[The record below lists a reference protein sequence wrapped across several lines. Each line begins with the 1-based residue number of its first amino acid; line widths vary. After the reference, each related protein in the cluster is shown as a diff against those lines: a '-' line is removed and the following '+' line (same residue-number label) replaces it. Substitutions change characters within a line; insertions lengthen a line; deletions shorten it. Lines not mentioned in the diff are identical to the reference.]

1 MKNSEHKLIN
11 CPYCQAVNNDAGD
24 ETICRR
30 CNSTIHH
37 FEHISFQK
45 SLAYLIT
52 AMILFIPANFY
63 PVLITE
69 QFGMQEANTIIGGVI
84 VLWEEGSY
92 PIALIILF
100 ASIFVPIIKFIL
112 ILYLLISTKLKRH
125 TNKIDKLRLFHIT
138 ELIGP
143 WSMIDVFVVSILAA
157 LVQMTNVQIHPG
169 IGITAFAMM
178 VFFTLL
184 SALAFDTRLIWS
196 SAMITIKEK
205 KDA

>member
-1 MKNSEHKLIN
+1 MKNKNIRYIN
-11 CPYCQAVNNDAGD
+11 CPHCQAVNIDQGD
-24 ETICRR
+24 KTICRR
-30 CNSTIHH
+30 CDSVIHH
-37 FEHISFQK
+37 FIHISFQK

-69 QFGMQEANTIIGGVI
+69 KFGIQSANTIIGGVI
-84 VLWEEGSY
+84 VLWKEGSY

-100 ASIFVPIIKFIL
+100 ASVFVPIVKFIL
-112 ILYLLISTKLKRH
+112 LSYLLISTKLKIY
-125 TNKIDKLRLFHIT
+125 TKNVDKLRLFHIT
-138 ELIGP
+138 EFIGP

-169 IGITAFAMM
+169 VGISAFAMM

-184 SALAFDTRLIWS
+184 SALAFDTRLIW
-196 SAMITIKEK
+196 EK
-205 KDA
+205 RSEKRDT

>member
-1 MKNSEHKLIN
+1 MEKSDVKLIA
-11 CPYCQAVNNDAGD
+11 CPYCQAVNIDQGD
-24 ETICRR
+24 KTICRR
-30 CNSTIHH
+30 CDSTIHH
-37 FEHISFQK
+37 YEHISFQK

-63 PVLITE
+63 PVLVTE
-69 QFGMQEANTIIGGVI
+69 KFGVQTANTILGGVI

-112 ILYLLISTKLKRH
+112 ILYLLISTKLNIYTK
-125 TNKIDKLRLFHIT
+125 KIDKLRLFHIT
-138 ELIGP
+138 EFIGP

-157 LVQMTNVQIHPG
+157 LVQMTSVEIHPG
-169 IGITAFAMM
+169 FGISAFATM

-184 SALAFDTRLIWS
+184 SALSFDTRLIW
-196 SAMITIKEK
+196 TPHKGEK
-205 KDA
+205 K

>member
-1 MKNSEHKLIN
+1 MKRDNKLIS

-30 CNSTIHH
+30 CDSTIHH
-37 FEHISFQK
+37 YEHISFQK

-69 QFGMQEANTIIGGVI
+69 KFGLQEANTIIGGVI
-84 VLWEEGSY
+84 VLWEESSY

-112 ILYLLISTKLKRH
+112 ILYLLISTKLKRQ
-125 TNKIDKLRLFHIT
+125 TNKIDKLKLFHIT

-157 LVQMTNVQIHPG
+157 LVQMTNVEIHPG
-169 IGITAFAMM
+169 VGITAFAMM

-184 SALAFDTRLIWS
+184 SAMSFDTRLIWQN
-196 SAMITIKEK
+196 KEEDDGK
-205 KDA
+205 KDT

>member
-1 MKNSEHKLIN
+1 MNDEKLIN

-30 CNSTIHH
+30 CDSTIYH

-45 SLAYLIT
+45 SLAYLLT
-52 AMILFIPANFY
+52 AMVLFIPANLY
-63 PVLITE
+63 PILITE
-69 QFGMQEANTIIGGVI
+69 QFGFQTANTIIGGVI
-84 VLWEEGSY
+84 ILWENGSY

-112 ILYLLISTKLKRH
+112 ILYLLISTKLKIY
-125 TNKIDKLRLFHIT
+125 TSKIDKLKLFHIT

-157 LVQMTNVQIHPG
+157 LVQMTNVQIYPG
-169 IGITAFAMM
+169 VGITAFAMM

-184 SALAFDTRLIWS
+184 SALAFDTRLIW
-196 SAMITIKEK
+196 EK

>member
-1 MKNSEHKLIN
+1 MKNKQRYIS
-11 CPYCQAVNNDAGD
+11 CPYCQAVNIDQGD
-24 ETICRR
+24 RTICRR
-30 CNSTIHH
+30 CDSIIHH
-37 FEHISFQK
+37 FAHISFQK

-69 QFGMQEANTIIGGVI
+69 KFGIQSANTIIGGII
-84 VLWEEGSY
+84 VLWKDGSY

-100 ASIFVPIIKFIL
+100 ASVFIPIVKFIL
-112 ILYLLISTKLKRH
+112 LSYLLISTKLKIY
-125 TNKIDKLRLFHIT
+125 TKNVDKLRLFHIT

-157 LVQMTNVQIHPG
+157 LVQLTNVQIYPG
-169 IGITAFAMM
+169 VGISAFAMM

-184 SALAFDTRLIWS
+184 SALAFDTRLIW
-196 SAMITIKEK
+196 EK
-205 KDA
+205 RSEKRDT

>member
-1 MKNSEHKLIN
+1 MENNTLIN
-11 CPYCQAVNNDAGD
+11 CPYCQAVNIDTGD
-24 ETICRR
+24 KTLCRR

-37 FEHISFQK
+37 FKYISFQK

-69 QFGMQEANTIIGGVI
+69 QFGVRSENTILGGI
-84 VLWEEGSY
+84 IALWEGGSY

-100 ASIFVPIIKFIL
+100 ASIFVPVIKFIL
-112 ILYLLISTKLKRH
+112 ILYLLISTKLNIYTK
-125 TNKIDKLRLFHIT
+125 NIDKLRLFHIT
-138 ELIGP
+138 EFLGP

-157 LVQMTNVQIHPG
+157 LVQMTSVEIHPG
-169 IGITAFAMM
+169 VGISAFALM

-184 SALAFDTRLIWS
+184 SALAFDTRLIW
-196 SAMITIKEK
+196 EK
-205 KDA
+205 KDATK

>member
-1 MKNSEHKLIN
+1 MKKNDLKLIN
-11 CPYCQAVNNDAGD
+11 CPYCQAVNIDSED
-24 ETICRR
+24 KTICRR
-30 CNSTIHH
+30 CDETIHH

-69 QFGMQEANTIIGGVI
+69 QFGVQSANTIIGGII

-112 ILYLLISTKLKRH
+112 ISYLLISTKLKIF
-125 TNKIDKLRLFHIT
+125 TNNIDKLRLFHIT
-138 ELIGP
+138 EFLGP

-169 IGITAFAMM
+169 VGISAFALM

-184 SALAFDTRLIWS
+184 SALAFDTRLIWERED
-196 SAMITIKEK
+196 AK
-205 KDA
+205 KDT

>member
-1 MKNSEHKLIN
+1 MENRNIKYIN
-11 CPYCQAVNNDAGD
+11 CPYCQAVNIDQGD

-30 CNSTIHH
+30 CDSTIHH

-69 QFGMQEANTIIGGVI
+69 QFGVQTPNTILGGII
-84 VLWEEGSY
+84 VLWEDGSY

-112 ILYLLISTKLKRH
+112 ILYLLISTKLHIYSK
-125 TNKIDKLRLFHIT
+125 NVDKLRLFHIT
-138 ELIGP
+138 EFIGP

-157 LVQMTNVQIHPG
+157 LVQMTSVEIHPG
-169 IGITAFAMM
+169 FGISAFAIM

-184 SALAFDTRLIWS
+184 SALAFDTRLIW
-196 SAMITIKEK
+196 ERDDGK
-205 KDA
+205 KDT

>member
-1 MKNSEHKLIN
+1 MKKIDEEKLIN
-11 CPYCQAVNNDAGD
+11 CPYCQAVNIDNGGKNF
-24 ETICRR
+24 CRR
-30 CNSTIHH
+30 CDSKIHH
-37 FEHISFQK
+37 YKHISFQK

-69 QFGMQEANTIIGGVI
+69 KFGIQESNTIIGGVI
-84 VLWEEGSY
+84 VMWEDGSY

-112 ILYLLISTKLKRH
+112 ILYLLISTKLNIYTK
-125 TNKIDKLRLFHIT
+125 NIDKLRLFHIT
-138 ELIGP
+138 EIIGP

-157 LVQMTNVQIHPG
+157 LVQMSSVQIHPG
-169 IGITAFAMM
+169 FGISAFALM

-184 SALAFDTRLIWS
+184 SALSFDTRLIWD
-196 SAMITIKEK
+196 KDK
-205 KDA
+205 K

>member
-1 MKNSEHKLIN
+1 MADKYIN
-11 CPYCQAVNNDAGD
+11 CPYCQAVNVDTGD

-30 CNSTIHH
+30 CDSTIHH
-37 FEHISFQK
+37 FKYISFQK

-69 QFGMQEANTIIGGVI
+69 QFGVQSENTILGGII
-84 VLWEEGSY
+84 VMWEEGSY

-112 ILYLLISTKLKRH
+112 ILYLLVSTKFKWYSK
-125 TNKIDKLRLFHIT
+125 NIDKMKLFHIT
-138 ELIGP
+138 EFIGP

-157 LVQMTNVQIHPG
+157 LVQMTSVSIHPG
-169 IGITAFAMM
+169 FGISAFALM

-184 SALAFDTRLIWS
+184 SAVAFDTRLIWERDDGR
-196 SAMITIKEK
+196 T
-205 KDA
+205 DT

>member
-1 MKNSEHKLIN
+1 MNKEKLIN
-11 CPYCQAVNNDAGD
+11 CPYCQAVNNDLGD
-24 ETICRR
+24 KTICRR
-30 CNSTIHH
+30 CHSTISHY
-37 FEHISFQK
+37 EHISFQK

-52 AMILFIPANFY
+52 AMILFIPANLY

-69 QFGMQEANTIIGGVI
+69 KFGIQEANTILGGVI

-112 ILYLLISTKLKRH
+112 LSYLLISTKLNIY
-125 TNKIDKLRLFHIT
+125 TNKVDKLKLFHIV
-138 ELIGP
+138 EFIGP

-184 SALAFDTRLIWS
+184 SAMVFDTRLIWK
-196 SAMITIKEK
+196 KESN
-205 KDA
+205 

>member
-1 MKNSEHKLIN
+1 MSEAKLIN

-30 CNSTIHH
+30 CDSTIHH

-69 QFGMQEANTIIGGVI
+69 QFGFQESNTIIGGVI

-92 PIALIILF
+92 PIALILLF

-112 ILYLLISTKLKRH
+112 ILYLLISTKLKIY

-138 ELIGP
+138 EIIGP

-178 VFFTLL
+178 VFL
-184 SALAFDTRLIWS
+184 RYYQR
-196 SAMITIKEK
+196 
-205 KDA
+205 

>member
-1 MKNSEHKLIN
+1 MKKSNTKLIG
-11 CPYCQAVNNDAGD
+11 CPYCRAVNYDKGD
-24 ETICRR
+24 KTICRR
-30 CNSTIHH
+30 CDSTIHH
-37 FEHISFQK
+37 YQHISFQK

-63 PVLITE
+63 PVLVTE
-69 QFGMQEANTIIGGVI
+69 QFGVQSANTILGGVI
-84 VLWEEGSY
+84 KLWEEGSY

-112 ILYLLISTKLKRH
+112 ISYLLISTKLNRRTHKV
-125 TNKIDKLRLFHIT
+125 DKLKLFHIT
-138 ELIGP
+138 EIIGP

-169 IGITAFAMM
+169 VGISAFAMM

-184 SALAFDTRLIWS
+184 SALAFDTRLIWE
-196 SAMITIKEK
+196 KEE

>member
-1 MKNSEHKLIN
+1 MNDEKLIN

-30 CNSTIHH
+30 CDSTIYH

-45 SLAYLIT
+45 SLAYLLT
-52 AMILFIPANFY
+52 AMVLFIPANLY
-63 PVLITE
+63 PILVTE
-69 QFGMQEANTIIGGVI
+69 QFGFQTANTIIGGVI
-84 VLWEEGSY
+84 ILWENGSY

-112 ILYLLISTKLKRH
+112 ILYLLISTKLKIY
-125 TNKIDKLRLFHIT
+125 TSSIDKLKLFHIT

-157 LVQMTNVQIHPG
+157 LVQMTNVQIYPG
-169 IGITAFAMM
+169 VGITAFAMM

-184 SALAFDTRLIWS
+184 SALAFDTRLIW
-196 SAMITIKEK
+196 EK